1 MDATWGIAMLV
12 VGLTSSI
19 VATVGEGILSTV
31 LFAVRFL
38 LLGAWCYSIVPAD
51 GRMDKPREPPKGTG
65 LLDA

>member
-1 MDATWGIAMLV
+1 MDATWGIVMLV

-38 LLGAWCYSIVPAD
+38 LLGVWCCSIVPAAVEWISHVNHRKERD
-51 GRMDKPREPPKGTG
+51 S
-65 LLDA
+65 